1 MTELKLLTLKLKNFK
16 GIKSLELSPDGKD
29 LKVFGENAT
38 GKTTIF
44 DAFSWL
50 LFDKDSNG
58 NSQFDIKTLDEDG
71 ETIHHLE
78 HEVEG
83 VIELSNKELTF
94 KKVYYEKW
102 TKSRGSAK
110 ESFSGHTTDHY
121 INDVPVKKSE
131 YDQRINEI
139 ADEDI
144 FKLVTNPAYFN
155 EQLHW
160 EDRREI
166 LLDVCGDVSD
176 EDVIDNNSELEDL
189 KEIISERDI
198 EEHRKIIKGKMK
210 KINEELD
217 KIPIRIDEVSQ
228 GLPDVAG
235 LDWKEI
241 KPEIEDLKDKKQK
254 KEQELARVENGGEAA
269 EKKKKITEIETELQ
283 EIKNDH
289 TAEYDEKIQEKKQ
302 KLSELKDQLDDIE
315 RDIKNKKS
323 EIDTNNRLIEQLE
336 EEKEQLKKNWFDVQA
351 EKDNLN
357 EQSWEGDKNCPT
369 CGQDL
374 PEGQI
379 EEAKAKFNREKA
391 ERIEQMAEEQ
401 TEINQQGKSIVEKI
415 KRQHEQIEQL
425 QHKIDQ
431 ESHDLSFK
439 QDEIKKLEKKMKELQ
454 EQSKTFKDSDKYQLK
469 LKEKEQLEDEIKQ
482 LKSNNTFSL
491 QKIDEEI
498 IIISEKIEEEQDKL
512 NNIKACNRGQKRIE
526 ELESKQEDL
535 SSKYEQL
542 EKELYLTEEFTKT
555 KVNLLESKI
564 NEKFRLATF
573 KLFETQVNGGIK
585 ETCETLYKGVP
596 YSSALNNGAQINVG
610 LDIINTL
617 SEHYGFRAPIFV
629 DNSESVVNI
638 HKIDSQ
644 MIKLIV
650 SGKDKELRVEEE
662 S

>member
-1 MTELKLLTLKLKNFK
+1 LTELKLLTLKLKNFK

-217 KIPIRIDEVSQ
+217 KIPTRIDEVNNN
-228 GLPDVAG
+228 LPDISG

-241 KPEIEDLKDKKQK
+241 ESELEDLKKKK
-254 KEQELARVENGGEAA
+254 SEKEKELARAENGGGVA
-269 EKKKKITEIETELQ
+269 EKKKRLAEIDGELQ
-283 EIKNDH
+283 EIKNEH
-289 TAEYDEKIQEKKQ
+289 TAEYDEKIQGKKQ
-302 KLSELKDQLDDIE
+302 ELSELKDQLDDIE

-374 PEGQI
+374 PESQI

-491 QKIDEEI
+491 QKIDKEI

-573 KLFETQVNGGIK
+573 KLFEELVNGGIK